1 MDSTDFDFYKY
12 LLNKETSIDPNYLNN
27 QSISD
32 EMRATVIDWIISL
45 GDNYRV
51 DNSVIHFTV
60 ALLDKFLSS
69 HVIKTR
75 SLQVAGA
82 ASFLIACK
90 HDEQYPPKLSK
101 LVYSI
106 DGMTSK
112 SDLLDM
118 EVLLLKTCDYH
129 LRLPTT
135 YNFLSHLVNL
145 LPKDFGHNSFSF
157 SSYYIEIS
165 LLTTASFQ
173 FSYSLIAASSL
184 VLARIILQIDDP
196 WPKITVMKTNLDILD
211 MYDCILFVSSLVSAA
226 HEYSPTENVRR
237 KYGHYKY
244 NSVSKLRHPEYLML
258 TR

>member
-1 MDSTDFDFYKY
+1 MDTTDFDFYKY
-12 LLNKETSIDPNYLNN
+12 LLNKEAPIDPNYLNK

-45 GDNYRV
+45 GDNYKV
-51 DNSVIHFTV
+51 DNSVIHFTI

-82 ASFLIACK
+82 ACFLIACK
-90 HDEQYPPKLSK
+90 HNEQHPPKVAE

-106 DGMTSK
+106 DGTASK
-112 SDLLDM
+112 SDILDM
-118 EVLLLKTCDYH
+118 EVLVLKNCGFYI
-129 LRLPTT
+129 RLPTS
-135 YNFLSHLVNL
+135 YNFLCDLVNN
-145 LPKDFGHNSFSF
+145 LPKDFGHNSFNF
-157 SSYYIEIS
+157 SSYYIELS
-165 LLTTASFQ
+165 LLTTASLQ

-184 VLARIILQIDDP
+184 LLARIILQIDDP
-196 WPKITVMKTNLDILD
+196 WPMITVMKTDLDIMD

-226 HEYSPTENVRR
+226 HEYPPTENVRR
-237 KYGHYKY
+237 KYEHYKY
-244 NSVSKLRHPEYLML
+244 NSVSKLRHPECFML